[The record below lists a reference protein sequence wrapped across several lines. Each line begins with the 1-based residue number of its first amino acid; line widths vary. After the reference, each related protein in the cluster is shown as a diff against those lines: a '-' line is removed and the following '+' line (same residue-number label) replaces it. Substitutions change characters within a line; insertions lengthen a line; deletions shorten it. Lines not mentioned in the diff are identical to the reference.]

1 MGYTRY
7 WKRTNKKIDEQ
18 LIDAVREIIADCD
31 TKGIKI
37 CNGSGLDNPVVT
49 LDEIAIN
56 GNDEVGLAHETF
68 YLGNEES
75 NFEFCKTAY
84 KPYDYAVRKILR
96 FAEQN
101 GYVSDVSED
110 EEYEGIISDVDFLK
124 PNHGM

>member
-7 WKRTNKKIDEQ
+7 WKRTDKKIDKE
-18 LIDAVREIIADCD
+18 LIVAVCEIIADCIN
-31 TKGIKI
+31 KGINI
-37 CNGSGLDNPVVT
+37 CNGSGEGNPVVT

-75 NFEFCKTAY
+75 DFEFCKTAC

-110 EEYEGIISDVDFLK
+110 EEYERIVSDADFLK
-124 PNHGM
+124 VNHGL

>member
-7 WKRTNKKIDEQ
+7 WKRTNKKIDEE
-18 LIDAVREIIADCD
+18 LINAVHEIIADCD
-31 TKGIKI
+31 KHGIKI
-37 CNGSGLDNPVVT
+37 CNGIGHDDPVVT

-75 NFEFCKTAY
+75 DFEFCKTAY

-96 FAEQN
+96 YAEQN
-101 GYVSDVSED
+101 GYVSDVEED
-110 EEYEGIISDVDFLK
+110 EEYEGIVSDADFLK

>member
-7 WKRTNKKIDEQ
+7 WKRTSKKIDKE
-18 LIDAVREIIADCD
+18 LIVAVCEIIADCIN
-31 TKGIKI
+31 KGINI
-37 CNGSGLDNPVVT
+37 CNGSGEGNPVVT

-56 GNDEVGLAHETF
+56 GNDEVGLSHETF

-75 NFEFCKTAY
+75 DFEFCKTAY

-96 FAEQN
+96 YAEQN

-110 EEYEGIISDVDFLK
+110 EEYERIVSDADFLK
-124 PNHGM
+124 VNHGL

>member
-75 NFEFCKTAY
+75 DFEFCKTAY

-110 EEYEGIISDVDFLK
+110 EEYEEIVSDNDYMR
-124 PNHGM
+124 GR